1 MTMQR
6 RPFHKGY
13 IGKWSEEIFKVAD
26 RMLTVPVT
34 YKLKDLAGE
43 DIKGTFYE
51 DELQSVTKAEDE
63 QFDIERI
70 LKTRKRSGKVEYF
83 VKWRGYPAKFNSWV
97 IALTELS
104 VLAIFD
110 NVLKNKCYIKLL
122 DEHTDTVEHPSE
134 IYIVRE
140 GYYHTVDS
148 LVYELRMMLVL
159 LGISLEMD
167 MDRVVLQN
175 NSNYNVHLSRT
186 LMEKLGFVDMPEVGF
201 GLGRHIAKNPGDLTE
216 QTVPTLFVYCNILEH
231 VVVGDI
237 MAPLL
242 HMVDMKRKRTYGKMH
257 ETPHAPLYVPLQKK
271 HFNTVEINIMTDT
284 GEPVHFAEGKSVTV
298 LEFKRIGLLDKVM

>member
-13 IGKWSEEIFKVAD
+13 IGNWSEEIFKVAD

-43 DIKGTFYE
+43 DIKGAFYE
-51 DELQSVTKAEDE
+51 DELQSVMKAEDDL
-63 QFDIERI
+63 FDIERI
-70 LKTRKRSGKVEYF
+70 LKTRKRAGKVEYF

-140 GYYHTVDS
+140 GYYHTVYS

-175 NSNYNVHLSRT
+175 DGNYNVHFNRT
-186 LMEKLGFVDMPEVGF
+186 LMDKLGFVDIPVLGF
-201 GLGRHIAKNPGDLTE
+201 ERGRHTAENPGDMAE
-216 QTVPTLFVYCNILEH
+216 QTVPTLFVYCDILQY
-231 VVVGDI
+231 VVVGNI

-242 HMVDMKRKRTYGKMH
+242 RMVDMKRKRTYGKMQ
-257 ETPHAPLYVPLQKK
+257 ETLAAPLYVPLQKK
-271 HFNTVEINIMTDT
+271 HFDTIEINIMTDT
-284 GEPVHFAEGKSVTV
+284 GEPVHFAHRKSVTV
-298 LEFKRIGLLDKVM
+298 LEFKRIGLLDKVI